1 MPKIAYFRRSYSDV
15 LKVAF
20 DSLLLCSII
29 KKKNIKMYVKYLFI
43 LSIVMI
49 AQSKLIF
56 EGFVS
61 CVTVL
66 VGYAMDCLFLFR
78 RFHLAASLKSCV
90 PPPLMTQCRRLPLD
104 YG

>member
-15 LKVAF
+15 LKVPF
-20 DSLLLCSII
+20 DSLSFVLHHQ
-29 KKKNIKMYVKYLFI
+29 KNIKMYVKYLFI
-43 LSIVMI
+43 LSIVVI
-49 AQSKLIF
+49 APSKLIF

-66 VGYAMDCLFLFR
+66 VGYAMDCIFCSAAFILL
-78 RFHLAASLKSCV
+78 HLSNLV
-90 PPPLMTQCRRLPLD
+90 FPPLPLMTQCRRLPLD